1 MKKYRRIL
9 VGLENKSTD
18 RYLITYLIEL
28 IDYFGIQ
35 KIFFMHISRRSKHY
49 NNPEL
54 NYVNQVIPG
63 NKNNGILMIND
74 LQRAFKDIDDI
85 KCNFIIKD
93 GNPEIEIPR
102 IISEREID
110 LLILGRK
117 PRPGM
122 THLLRQLTDTA
133 KCSILIVPKIM
144 RRKTSKGFAPV
155 DFFSSPKQAINMA
168 YYFKRLGLNKK
179 ISPYYHSSQ
188 LRKDKSIKEQ
198 SQHKGQN
205 SSSRFKSIVPED
217 LIANCAIILSKR
229 ENLAKQIFD
238 YSLNKGANLIMIG
251 SRGSNQLASFLFGS
265 IAMKLAEFSYRLPIL
280 IDKKRRVNNDT
291 LEAFISL

>member
-1 MKKYRRIL
+1 M

-18 RYLITYLIEL
+18 RYLIAYLIDL
-28 IDYFGIQ
+28 IEYFGIQ
-35 KIFFMHISRRSKHY
+35 KIFFMHISGRSRHHS
-49 NNPEL
+49 NPEL
-54 NYVNQVIPG
+54 NYVNQLIPG
-63 NKNNGILMIND
+63 NKNNDILVINN
-74 LQRAFKDIDDI
+74 LQQAFKDFDDLEYD
-85 KCNFIIKD
+85 FIVKD

-102 IISEREID
+102 IIREREID

-133 KCSILIVPKIM
+133 KCSVLIVPKIM
-144 RRKTSKGFAPV
+144 RRKISRNFAPI

-168 YYFKRLGLNKK
+168 YYLKRLGLNRK
-179 ISPYYHSSQ
+179 ISSYYHSSQ
-188 LRKDKSIKEQ
+188 LRKNKSIKEE
-198 SQHKGQN
+198 N
-205 SSSRFKSIVPED
+205 RSSKFKSIVPED

-229 ENLAKQIFD
+229 DNLAKQIFD
-238 YSLNKGANLIMIG
+238 YSLKKGANLIMIG

-291 LEAFISL
+291 LEAFISI